1 MMMMIEEDDYDNEHL
16 AIWLKA
22 EGKSSLAAE
31 RRSRWVERNRPSLL
45 IIMLIMLIKIE
56 IMLMIMMMIMMR
68 IMMILVIPATFRFVF
83 LFTCVCVFAPFLK
96 SS

>member
-1 MMMMIEEDDYDNEHL
+1 MMMMMMMIEEDDNDYDNEHL

-45 IIMLIMLIKIE
+45 IIIIIMLIMIE
-56 IMLMIMMMIMMR
+56 IMLMMIMMR
-68 IMMILVIPATFRFVF
+68 KMMIVVIPATFRFVS
-83 LFTCVCVFAPFLK
+83 LSLEAISKIP
-96 SS
+96 